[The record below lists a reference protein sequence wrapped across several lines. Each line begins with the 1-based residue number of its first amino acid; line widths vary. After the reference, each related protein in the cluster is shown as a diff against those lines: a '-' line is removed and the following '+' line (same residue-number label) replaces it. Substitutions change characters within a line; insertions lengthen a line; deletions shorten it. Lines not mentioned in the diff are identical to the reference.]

1 MDRLKYK
8 KIDTIKQLKDGEFGV
23 SLKEDADSV
32 KYLPE
37 EEVEIWSTWVKAKW
51 TRASVPVPNKKIG
64 TLKHLGFHKLLDIK
78 ELDSVTVRN
87 DVDDATLDVLLK
99 NNVITKDLHEYFVH
113 YQVDEI
119 IFRRRNR

>member
-1 MDRLKYK
+1 M
-8 KIDTIKQLKDGEFGV
+8 DTIKQLKDGEFGI

-51 TRASVPVPNKKIG
+51 TRASVPVPNKKIE

-78 ELDSVTVRN
+78 ELGSVTVRN

-99 NNVITKDLHEYFVH
+99 NNVITKDLYEYFVH

-119 IFRRRNR
+119 IFRRREK